1 LAVTAEVASSSLVV
15 PAILSNGF
23 SAVTPKTPTHNP
35 PVFLTVWSGC
45 FHRVEISFPSGPS
58 SIVNWSTDD
67 LAFPELLW
75 SLGPWKTK
83 HFQNWEDHVSVLVK
97 VTNTSKEDVYINP
110 EQIVWI
116 KQHHSGGTEIRFTN
130 EHATLM
136 LGKKPDEL
144 TTLLRD
150 CGK

>member
-1 LAVTAEVASSSLVV
+1 M
-15 PAILSNGF
+15 
-23 SAVTPKTPTHNP
+23 
-35 PVFLTVWSGC
+35 
-45 FHRVEISFPSGPS
+45 
-58 SIVNWSTDD
+58 
-67 LAFPELLW
+67 
-75 SLGPWKTK
+75 
-83 HFQNWEDHVSVLVK
+83 SVLVK

-144 TTLLRD
+144 TSLLRD